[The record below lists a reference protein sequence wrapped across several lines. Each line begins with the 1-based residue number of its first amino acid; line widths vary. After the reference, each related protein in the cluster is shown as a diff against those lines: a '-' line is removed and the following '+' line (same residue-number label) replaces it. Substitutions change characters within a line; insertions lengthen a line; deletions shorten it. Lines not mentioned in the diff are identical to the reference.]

1 MYLALELVSSSSSV
15 EVNCLLSSS
24 ELLPAELLEEST
36 LRVLPSAL
44 ELSPLEKSDEERTCI
59 CGQENVESS
68 AAAPISSSRGKSP
81 QARRQNQ
88 YQILRDFL
96 LQTISADSLT
106 STSWITSRKVTG
118 LPQASTATFIGAAAE
133 AAVSVAPLSPSAA
146 TITLVEGRRHFPPR
160 I

>member
-36 LRVLPSAL
+36 LRALLPSAL

-68 AAAPISSSRGKSP
+68 AAARGKSLKLDGRINIKSSRIFFYKP
-81 QARRQNQ
+81 
-88 YQILRDFL
+88 FL
-96 LQTISADSLT
+96 LTH
-106 STSWITSRKVTG
+106 
-118 LPQASTATFIGAAAE
+118 
-133 AAVSVAPLSPSAA
+133 SP
-146 TITLVEGRRHFPPR
+146 PPR
-160 I
+160 G